1 MQPCSAMRSGQQ
13 KVKCLGFILYINID
27 IDIDACVRLEFHYQD
42 II

>member
-1 MQPCSAMRSGQQ
+1 MKSGQQ

-27 IDIDACVRLEFHYQD
+27 IDIDIDACVRLEFHYQD